1 MKIRYIFFTFIL
13 FIILTNCKSKSD
25 NSDSAYKA
33 FIFPKTYHCNNKE
46 SIPLNILEPIGIL
59 ASDSL
64 LIIPIKT
71 TSSDKS
77 LKIFRR
83 DNYKFIG
90 SFLTKG
96 RGPDEI
102 NFLMPIIQWDFSN
115 GNTKLLIRSY
125 PYFLAWL
132 DVNKSLELNKPVF
145 TKSYDFKSDFNVK
158 IRIQES
164 GFIYDLNDF
173 LLISMHPQSP
183 GYMKD
188 NPNPYYIRYDYDKSL
203 VIDSVYFQN
212 FIKTDNFSSLIYS
225 GNVSLSPDFKYLAKA
240 FDYLNTVDIFDL
252 KTGTKKSLLFS
263 EDANDYTY
271 AVNNRKY
278 NLGDLKPTKDF
289 LFIMTAKDDSATNS
303 IFRKIYTFKWDG
315 TPVAELNFSENIWT
329 FFVDQDAGEIFA
341 IDSDRKFW
349 KYTLDKDLLK

>member
-1 MKIRYIFFTFIL
+1 MKIRYVVFVFVLSIV
-13 FIILTNCKSKSD
+13 LTNCKTKKE
-25 NSDSAYKA
+25 NNDSAYTP
-33 FIFPKTYHCNNKE
+33 FIFPKTYHCSNKD

-83 DNYKFIG
+83 DNFKFIG
-90 SFLTKG
+90 GLLTKG

-125 PYFLAWL
+125 PYFLSWL
-132 DVNKSLELNKPVF
+132 DLDKSLELNKPVF
-145 TKSYDFKSDFNVK
+145 TKSYDFKSDYNK
-158 IRIQES
+158 KMRMLES
-164 GFIYDLNDF
+164 GFIYDLKDF
-173 LLISMHPQSP
+173 LLISMYPQSP
-183 GYMKD
+183 GYLKD

-212 FIKTDNFSSLIYS
+212 FIRTDNFNSLIYA
-225 GNVSLSPDFKYLAKA
+225 GNISLSPDLKYLAKA
-240 FDYLNTVDIFDL
+240 FAYLNTVDIFDL
-252 KTGTKKSLLFS
+252 KTGSKKSLLFS
-263 EDANDYTY
+263 KDANDFAY
-271 AVNNRKY
+271 ATNNPVY
-278 NLGDLKPTKDF
+278 HLGDLKPTKDF
-289 LFIMTAKDDSATNS
+289 LFIMSEKDDSATNG
-303 IFRKIYTFKWDG
+303 IITKIYTFKWDG
-315 TPVAELNFSENIWT
+315 TPIAQLNFSENIFT
-329 FFVDQDAGEIFA
+329 FFVDQNAGEIFA

-349 KYTLDKDLLK
+349 KYTLEKDLLK